1 MENNANPNQENILSR
16 VLVEPIVTEAATILI
31 EQNKYIF
38 KIAPRATKL
47 QVKMAIEKI
56 YNVKVEKINT
66 VSVPKKA
73 RSRGRIPGWKS
84 GYRKAIVTLK
94 EGNKMDVFE
103 GK

>member
-1 MENNANPNQENILSR
+1 MENNINPNQENILSK
-16 VLVEPIVTEAATILI
+16 VLIEPIVTEAATMLI

-38 KIAPRATKL
+38 KISARATKL
-47 QVKMAIEKI
+47 QVKLAVEKI
-56 YNVKVEKINT
+56 YKVKVEKVNT

-84 GYRKAIVTLK
+84 GYRKAVVTLK
-94 EGNKMDVFE
+94 EGNKLDVFE

>member
-1 MENNANPNQENILSR
+1 MENNSNPNNENILSR
-16 VLVEPIVTEAATILI
+16 VLVEPIVTEAATVLI

-38 KIAPRATKL
+38 KVSSTATKL
-47 QVKMAIEKI
+47 QIKMAIEKI
-56 YNVKVEKINT
+56 YKVKVEKVNT
-66 VSVPKKA
+66 VSIPKKF

-94 EGNKMDVFE
+94 EGNKIDVFE

>member
-1 MENNANPNQENILSR
+1 MEKNLNPNEENILSK

-31 EQNKYIF
+31 EANKYIF
-38 KIAPRATKL
+38 KISPRATKL

-56 YNVKVEKINT
+56 YKVKVEKVNT
-66 VSVPKKA
+66 VSVPRKF
-73 RSRGRIPGWKS
+73 RTRGRIPGWKP

-94 EGNKMDVFE
+94 EGNKIDVFE

>member
-1 MENNANPNQENILSR
+1 MENNLNPNKENILSR
-16 VLVEPIVTEAATILI
+16 VLVEPIVTEAATVLI

-38 KIAPRATKL
+38 KISSIATKL

-56 YNVKVEKINT
+56 YKVKVEKVNT
-66 VSVPKKA
+66 VSIPKKF
-73 RSRGRIPGWKS
+73 RSRGRIPGWKP

-94 EGNKMDVFE
+94 EGNKIDVFE